1 MKRGDF
7 LRTLTL
13 LPLTG
18 VAMKLNRLEKYT
30 GTLKGTDTMPV
41 LFLGHGSPMNAIELN
56 EFSLGWQEAGK
67 SIPRP
72 AAIICI
78 SAHWETRGTFVTAME
93 NPQTIHDFGGF
104 PKALYDVRY
113 PAPGDA
119 ALAVETKNTIT
130 SAQVG
135 LDYSWG
141 LDHGA
146 WSVIRHLYPAADV
159 PVIQMSLDYD
169 KGAEYHYEL
178 GSQLR
183 VLRNKG
189 VLIVGSGNM
198 VHNLRMIEWNKPE
211 KGSDWAVEANALF
224 RKLMLAG
231 DHDSLVHYEKL
242 GQAVKLAIPT
252 PEHYLPLLY
261 VLAMSNRDEKITLFN
276 DKEIMGS
283 LSMTSVRIG

>member
-1 MKRGDF
+1 
-7 LRTLTL
+7 
-13 LPLTG
+13 
-18 VAMKLNRLEKYT
+18 MKLNH
-30 GTLKGTDTMPV
+30 LKALSDLKSTDTMPV

-113 PAPGDA
+113 PAPGGP
-119 ALAVETKNTIT
+119 ALAVEIKNTIT

-231 DHDSLVHYEKL
+231 DHDSLVHYENL

-261 VLAMSNRDEKITLFN
+261 ILAMSNRDEKITLFN